1 MCNERAERQGAPV
14 GGPFSGV
21 NEICARAEQTL
32 DRVDATM
39 EELRA
44 EAKAAMQSA
53 RAMMDEAKAVI
64 AQLHI
69 GK

>member
-1 MCNERAERQGAPV
+1 MCSERQGQPV

-32 DRVDATM
+32 DRVDSSL
-39 EELRA
+39 EEVRA
-44 EAKAAMQSA
+44 EVKATAASL
-53 RAMMDEAKAVI
+53 RSILDEAKAVI